1 MAIWKSGDQGMAQRQ
16 DMSHLGTE
24 PIPTLFRRMA
34 IPAIIGQ
41 LAILANNFLDRMY
54 VGHIEG
60 WGGESLTA
68 IGLSTPILLF
78 TTAIASLMAGGSPWV
93 AILLGEQKVEQ
104 AHRMVGTSLT
114 FLCSISLLLAIA
126 IGLFQEELLA
136 GCGTSPE
143 IMPYAK
149 IYLGIITWG
158 ILPTNLTIGM
168 AQFLTGQGMTKLGM
182 RIIGT
187 SVLLNLL
194 LDPLFIYGF
203 GMGIRG
209 AAVATILAQILALAW
224 LVKQFCHRNELLH
237 LRRGIYHLQAH
248 LVEGIISIG
257 LSPFLMNVAS
267 CFIVILINKGLKTYD
282 GDLAIGAFGIVNR
295 IVFLF
300 VMVVMGL
307 NQGMQPIAGYNFG
320 ARQYRRVNEV
330 LKITIIIA
338 TLITSSGFLVGMF
351 LPDQVVSA
359 FTSDEQL
366 IRLSAHGLQVTLLS
380 FPIVGFQMV
389 TSNFFQSIG
398 MAQKAILLSLSRQVL
413 VLIPCLLLLPLV
425 FGSAGIWYSM
435 PVSDLIASLLA
446 AVLLIGQF
454 RKFKSSP
461 SPNHLSKNKTI

>member
-194 LDPLFIYGF
+194 LDSLFIFGF
-203 GMGIRG
+203 GWGLRG
-209 AAVATILAQILALAW
+209 AALATTLSMTVSALQ
-224 LVKQFCHRNELLH
+224 VVRH
-237 LRRGIYHLQAH
+237 LFFSRHPIQLTTAH
-248 LVEGIISIG
+248 LGIDRQWLGVCLGMGFAPFLAMACEALVGLLYNASLSTYGGDVAVGAMAVYYVIGHIIAYLIMG
-257 LSPFLMNVAS
+257 LSMA
-267 CFIVILINKGLKTYD
+267 
-282 GDLAIGAFGIVNR
+282 
-295 IVFLF
+295 
-300 VMVVMGL
+300 
-307 NQGMQPIAGYNFG
+307 MQPMISYNFG
-320 ARQYRRVNEV
+320 MRSFERVRQCTH
-330 LKITIIIA
+330 LLITWSVAICSVIWFVMMVAPGGVCRLFTNDAEIA
-338 TLITSSGFLVGMF
+338 TFASRYLRTYFFAGFLTGVPFVCMNTLRFVRQVKQAIGLVVF
-351 LPDQVVSA
+351 RRLLLSVPLIWLLPRFGGLPPVQAILMAAPIIDGVSA
-359 FTSDEQL
+359 
-366 IRLSAHGLQVTLLS
+366 AV
-380 FPIVGFQMV
+380 
-389 TSNFFQSIG
+389 
-398 MAQKAILLSLSRQVL
+398 ILCLSLRT
-413 VLIPCLLLLPLV
+413 IH
-425 FGSAGIWYSM
+425 
-435 PVSDLIASLLA
+435 
-446 AVLLIGQF
+446 
-454 RKFKSSP
+454 
-461 SPNHLSKNKTI
+461 HLQEA

>member
-68 IGLSTPILLF
+68 IGLSSPILLF

-194 LDPLFIYGF
+194 LDPLFIFGF
-203 GMGIRG
+203 G
-209 AAVATILAQILALAW
+209 W
-224 LVKQFCHRNELLH
+224 
-237 LRRGIYHLQAH
+237 
-248 LVEGIISIG
+248 G
-257 LSPFLMNVAS
+257 L
-267 CFIVILINKGLKTYD
+267 
-282 GDLAIGAFGIVNR
+282 
-295 IVFLF
+295 
-300 VMVVMGL
+300 
-307 NQGMQPIAGYNFG
+307 
-320 ARQYRRVNEV
+320 
-330 LKITIIIA
+330 
-338 TLITSSGFLVGMF
+338 
-351 LPDQVVSA
+351 
-359 FTSDEQL
+359 
-366 IRLSAHGLQVTLLS
+366 
-380 FPIVGFQMV
+380 
-389 TSNFFQSIG
+389 
-398 MAQKAILLSLSRQVL
+398 
-413 VLIPCLLLLPLV
+413 
-425 FGSAGIWYSM
+425 
-435 PVSDLIASLLA
+435 
-446 AVLLIGQF
+446 
-454 RKFKSSP
+454 
-461 SPNHLSKNKTI
+461 

>member
-194 LDPLFIYGF
+194 LDPLFIFGF
-203 GMGIRG
+203 GWGLRG
-209 AAVATILAQILALAW
+209 AALATTLSMTVSALQ
-224 LVKQFCHRNELLH
+224 VVRH
-237 LRRGIYHLQAH
+237 LFFSRHPIQLTTAH
-248 LVEGIISIG
+248 LGIDRQWLGVCLGMGFAPFLAMACEALVGLLYNASLSTYGGDVAVGAMAVYYVIGHIIAYLIMG
-257 LSPFLMNVAS
+257 LSMA
-267 CFIVILINKGLKTYD
+267 
-282 GDLAIGAFGIVNR
+282 
-295 IVFLF
+295 
-300 VMVVMGL
+300 
-307 NQGMQPIAGYNFG
+307 MQPMISYNFG
-320 ARQYRRVNEV
+320 MRSFERVRQCTHLLITWSVALRPFDLAAPTFWGAPACASHPHGGTDYRRGQRSGDT
-330 LKITIIIA
+330 LP
-338 TLITSSGFLVGMF
+338 LITHDSPFTGGIDDGTDHFFRLCIGCCAAHRCVG
-351 LPDQVVSA
+351 
-359 FTSDEQL
+359 SD
-366 IRLSAHGLQVTLLS
+366 SVT
-380 FPIVGFQMV
+380 
-389 TSNFFQSIG
+389 
-398 MAQKAILLSLSRQVL
+398 
-413 VLIPCLLLLPLV
+413 
-425 FGSAGIWYSM
+425 
-435 PVSDLIASLLA
+435 
-446 AVLLIGQF
+446 
-454 RKFKSSP
+454 
-461 SPNHLSKNKTI
+461 